1 MNSRPAWPANVKM
14 GRKLTVISSSEKK
27 IGRPT
32 SLQASTMIRCRSAPG
47 GAVAKP
53 DVRVLDEHD
62 GGIRQ
67 LADRD
72 GDPAERHDVGREA
85 EIPDG
90 NERQQHRERQHD
102 HDDERRSRVEQEH
115 QADDRDD
122 DRLLDERVGQGLDG
136 PEDQF
141 RPVVGGNEADAIGQ
155 AKRGNLRVE
164 CADDLQC
171 IRADPH
177 HHDAADRLPG
187 AVPVRGT
194 AANLRPVADR
204 GHVAEPDGRAAGADR
219 DHALLEILQV
229 LDVAAPAQDVF
240 ATGELEHACA
250 DFRVGVAD
258 RPRDVRH
265 RQPEAQPT
273 DPDR

>member
-14 GRKLTVISSSEKK
+14 GRKLTVINSSEKK

-47 GAVAKP
+47 GAVAN
-53 DVRVLDEHD
+53 RTCVLDEHD

-67 LADRD
+67 LADGD

-85 EIPDG
+85 EIPDAY
-90 NERQQHRERQHD
+90 ERQQHRERQHD
-102 HDDERRSRVEQEH
+102 HDDERRSRVEQKH
-115 QADDRDD
+115 QANDRDD
-122 DRLLDERVGQGLDG
+122 DRLLNERVGQVVDR

-171 IRADPH
+171 IGADPH
-177 HHDAADRLPG
+177 HHDAADRLP
-187 AVPVRGT
+187 VPF
-194 AANLRPVADR
+194 
-204 GHVAEPDGRAAGADR
+204 
-219 DHALLEILQV
+219 QS
-229 LDVAAPAQDVF
+229 AAPRRIS
-240 ATGELEHACA
+240 G
-250 DFRVGVAD
+250 
-258 RPRDVRH
+258 P
-265 RQPEAQPT
+265 
-273 DPDR
+273 